1 MKPLPFREAEETP
14 LDRIS
19 LVLAA
24 EYGDV
29 AEIEELH
36 ATSTEIDWLEDGARA
51 VKLAARGGQE
61 DAVRLL
67 LAYGARDA
75 PSEACAAAHTEA
87 ASRRYPGIVALLGPS
102 PLSR

>member
-75 PSEACAAAHTEA
+75 QEACAAAHTEA